1 MNFFTKKQEVE
12 NQSKDISLD
21 FKQKNV
27 HKILLQEQY
36 KKKAPQ
42 NKSEH
47 LRGVIVQPMN
57 LHTWNICFCS
67 VIAPSCSTE
76 VNNSLAPSLCV

>member
-36 KKKAPQ
+36 
-42 NKSEH
+42 
-47 LRGVIVQPMN
+47 
-57 LHTWNICFCS
+57 
-67 VIAPSCSTE
+67 
-76 VNNSLAPSLCV
+76 